1 MPATR
6 SLTARIAAFESA
18 PWVVP
23 ALFALAL
30 VSRLVF
36 VVLLPQDPV
45 SDGEWY
51 MVRAAEMARGMG
63 YQEAGHPTAFWPV
76 GYPALLAGSM
86 MLVGPGLFGPLLVN
100 LVSVAVILGAIV
112 VIFIARHFFHLV

>member
-1 MPATR
+1 MATTR
-6 SLTARIAAFESA
+6 SLSARIAAFETA

-23 ALFALAL
+23 SLFALAL
-30 VSRLVF
+30 LVRIALL
-36 VVLLPQDPV
+36 VLVPQNAM

-86 MLVGPGLFGPLLVN
+86 LLFGPGLFGPLLLN
-100 LVSVAVILGAIV
+100 LISVAVILG
-112 VIFIARHFFHLV
+112 